1 MSVNGVYGYS
11 YNPYAYNS
19 NAYTTN
25 ATSFQGYN
33 TTTNEKEDDGVSLGV
48 IAAIGTG
55 LAAIGTTIYAIKRGK
70 SINSLGSEAD
80 DAVRGL
86 KNILDG
92 NISKGF
98 KEIGEDLVTGFKS
111 IFTKAGRKEYKYTK
125 EYTNAAETY
134 KAAVQNKELS
144 KEVTEELTTNSAR
157 NKVIEQIKNGDVTL
171 TSMRDDAGNLLTGK
185 ALENAKKMRKEEY
198 AKALEAAKKTVT
210 DEDIAKQAGNE
221 FDQSTA
227 RLRLLEKAKSLL
239 NDIKNDKTVN
249 IDKIKKLSQETPVLD
264 KALEG
269 DKVNTEALKNILERI
284 A

>member
-33 TTTNEKEDDGVSLGV
+33 TTTNEKEDNGVSLGV

-125 EYTNAAETY
+125 EYTNAVETY

-171 TSMRDDAGNLLTGK
+171 TSMRDDAGNLLTGE

-210 DEDIAKQAGNE
+210 NEDIAEQAGNE
-221 FDQSTA
+221 FSQSTV
-227 RLRLLEKAKSLL
+227 RLLLLEKAKSLL
-239 NDIKNDKTVN
+239 NDMKNDKTVN
-249 IDKIKKLSQETPVLD
+249 IDEIKQLFQETPV
-264 KALEG
+264 
-269 DKVNTEALKNILERI
+269 
-284 A
+284 